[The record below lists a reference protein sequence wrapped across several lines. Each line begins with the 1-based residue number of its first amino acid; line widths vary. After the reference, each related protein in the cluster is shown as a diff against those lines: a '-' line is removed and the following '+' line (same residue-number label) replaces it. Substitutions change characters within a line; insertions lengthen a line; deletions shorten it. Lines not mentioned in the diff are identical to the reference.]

1 MKHKPLNGQEL
12 QVLRQNHNKFLE
24 LFKEALGY
32 LAVIAIFFFLS
43 LMFIE
48 KLTSEVNPVMEA
60 TNESIK

>member
-1 MKHKPLNGQEL
+1 MKHKTPNGQEL

-60 TNESIK
+60 TNESVK